1 MTWGFYKGVF
11 VLCMPRLG
19 DNIVQ
24 YATIQINK
32 EKKKATSQ
40 SEYISPPPP
49 PSRSRRG
56 RYRIPRVLKFRRK
69 PADALE

>member
-49 PSRSRRG
+49 PHLDREEDDTGFLGS
-56 RYRIPRVLKFRRK
+56 
-69 PADALE
+69 